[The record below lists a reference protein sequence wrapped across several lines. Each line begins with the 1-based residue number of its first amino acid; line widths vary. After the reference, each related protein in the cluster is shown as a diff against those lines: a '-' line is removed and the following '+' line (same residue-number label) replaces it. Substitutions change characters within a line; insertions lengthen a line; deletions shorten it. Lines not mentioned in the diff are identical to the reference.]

1 MLARRRIGAVVA
13 AVLTLASLVRPVRGG
28 EPPAVRGQDIRN
40 ILPLAE
46 RARLQ
51 NEWLAWRLEHI
62 LPEIM
67 RREKIDLW
75 LVINRE
81 YNEDP
86 VFLSLMPAPT
96 LSARRVSILLF
107 HDKGPDKGLERLSA
121 GPSSGRGWYT
131 PAWPDKKVQQFD
143 NLANVIRRL
152 DPKRI
157 GIDISP
163 RWAFGDG
170 LSVSLRDRLVAALGP
185 DLSSRLVSAE
195 TLCLGWLERRSP
207 QELSV
212 YRHICGVAHDLIA
225 EFFSNR
231 VIVPDVTTSDAVEWW
246 IRQRLAELGLEA
258 WFHPSIDI
266 IRSRKDA
273 AAYGE
278 SGVIRRGDVLHC
290 DLGLKYLG
298 LCTDMQWHAYVLRE
312 GESEAPAG
320 LKSALARAV
329 AVSEVFR
336 GEFQAGRTGYEIETS
351 TMSKAGAAG
360 LRPLIYSHPIGSY
373 GHSAGCIMEARPPE
387 EAPEGTRAQMDYPLY
402 PDTCYAL
409 EFSST
414 TSVPEWGGQD
424 IVISYEETVAFTAQ
438 GCRFLD
444 GHQTEFY
451 LIR

>member
-1 MLARRRIGAVVA
+1 MPARREAGAA
-13 AVLTLASLVRPVRGG
+13 AFALMLMSLLTPVLAADHPSG
-28 EPPAVRGQDIRN
+28 RGQDIRN

-46 RARLQ
+46 RAKLQ

-75 LVINRE
+75 VVINRE
-81 YNEDP
+81 YAEDP

-107 HDKGPDKGLERLSA
+107 HDKGPGKGVERLSA
-121 GPSSGRGWYT
+121 GPSSGRGWYA
-131 PAWPDKKVQQFD
+131 PSWPDKKVLQFD
-143 NLANVIRRL
+143 NLANIIRRL

-157 GIDISP
+157 GIDVSP

-170 LSVSLRDRLVAALGP
+170 LTVSLRDRLIAALGP

-195 TLCLGWLERRSP
+195 LLCLGWLERRSP

-246 IRQRLAELGLEA
+246 IRQRLNEAGLEA

-266 IRSRKDA
+266 IRGRKDA

-312 GESEAPAG
+312 GESDAPAG
-320 LKSALARAV
+320 LKNALARAV
-329 AVSEVFR
+329 GVSEIFR

-360 LRPLIYSHPIGSY
+360 LRPLIYSHPIGYY

-414 TSVPEWGGQD
+414 TSVPEWDGQD